1 MPMGTYCAAEA
12 QNPGFFQ
19 AVSNNVA
26 FEQGGYTEERARNK
40 KALQS
45 AYKKRWR
52 TTRNLELQLI
62 LLEMN

>member
-45 AYKKRWR
+45 AYKKALE
-52 TTRNLELQLI
+52 NDAELELQLI